1 MKSDQDCQRVQAC
14 AIEVRRARTADVPI
28 MSTIERESFPDPWD
42 PEILAQT
49 ISYFPTTVYVATAG
63 DRVIGFIAGGLENT
77 GEEIYGHI
85 CNLAITPPYR
95 RQGVGRVLVA
105 REEHQFVLELASGIQ
120 LEVRQSNKA
129 AQVFYRR
136 LGYREVFE
144 IAGYYANGEDAI
156 VMMKW
161 FRF

>member
-1 MKSDQDCQRVQAC
+1 MKSDQDCQPVQAG
-14 AIEVRRARTADVPI
+14 AIEVRRARTADVPT
-28 MSTIERESFPDPWD
+28 MSAIERESFPDPWD
-42 PEILAQT
+42 PEVLSQT
-49 ISYFPTTVYVATAG
+49 ISYFPTTVYVATA
-63 DRVIGFIAGGLENT
+63 DEQVIGFIAGGLENT

-95 RQGVGRVLVA
+95 RHGIGRVLVA

-129 AQVFYRR
+129 AQVFYRQ
-136 LGYREVFE
+136 LGYREVFQ